1 MNGVARFMGLAMPAC
16 LFAITGCQSTG
27 YSTNE
32 RVKVACDTSPIQ
44 VVWSGAKTPESD
56 PCIRR
61 TSQSNSF
68 TVYNHYRFFRVPEGF
83 ANINLEVSFG
93 GTYLI
98 EQDVDATTRYYD
110 NAASKGLNWSKPTTY
125 GSGESKLRVISFDLD
140 RNRCH
145 GFVNHAQASSAGYLR
160 RLYGY
165 ICGPRLDEDTAV
177 KFFISLKIDA
187 YRNQTILEN
196 LGPPELPKAKPLPA
210 APSTQRPPTQGSN
223 TTQSNNVSDRLLEL
237 QNLKDKGLITQSEYE
252 DKRQS
257 IISGL

>member
-1 MNGVARFMGLAMPAC
+1 MNGVTRFVGLAMPFC
-16 LFAITGCQSTG
+16 LFAVLGCQSTG

-44 VVWSGAKTPESD
+44 VIWSGARTPESD

-68 TVYNHYRFFRVPEGF
+68 TVYNHYRFFRIPEGF

-93 GTYLI
+93 GTYLV

-110 NAASKGLNWSKPTTY
+110 NAASKGVNWSKPTTY
-125 GSGESKLRVISFDLD
+125 GSGESKLRVISFDLE

-145 GFVNHAQASSAGYLR
+145 GFVNYAQASSAGYLR
-160 RLYGY
+160 RLFGY

-177 KFFISLKIDA
+177 KFFTSLKIDA
-187 YRNQTILEN
+187 YRNQTVLEN
-196 LGPPELPKAKPLPA
+196 LGQPELPKAKPLPTS
-210 APSTQRPPTQGSN
+210 PSAQIPPQQSSN
-223 TTQSNNVSDRLLEL
+223 TKQNRNVEDRLREL
-237 QNLKDKGLITQSEYE
+237 QNLKDKGLINQSEYE
-252 DKRQS
+252 DRRKS
-257 IISGL
+257 IIGDL